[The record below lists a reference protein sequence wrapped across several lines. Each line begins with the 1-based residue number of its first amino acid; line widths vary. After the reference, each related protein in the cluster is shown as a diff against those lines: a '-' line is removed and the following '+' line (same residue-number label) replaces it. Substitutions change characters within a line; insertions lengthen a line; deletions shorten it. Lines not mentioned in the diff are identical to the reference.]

1 MQEKFNCSK
10 YKEFYEIVGLKQIEE
25 RYYKVFVGID
35 QIQDFHG
42 DNSVLE
48 QKYFCLKYNEDFG

>member
-10 YKEFYEIVGLKQIEE
+10 CKEFYEIVGLKQLEE
-25 RYYKVFVGID
+25 RYYKVFVDTD

-42 DNSVLE
+42 DGTVLE
-48 QKYFCLKYNEDFG
+48 QKYFCLKCNEVFG